1 MAQRLTSPSRIT
13 SFTSLWDLIAQRAAD
28 TPDAPFVT
36 DEDGRTLTFAEYRDA
51 SERAAAALHERGIGE
66 GDVVSWQLPTW
77 IEAMVLVGGLAR
89 LGAVQNPILPI
100 YREREVGFV
109 VRQAG
114 AKLLVVPGEWRG
126 FDYGAMARTIAADVP
141 GLEVMELHRGEAFEG
156 GALTGDVATLP
167 APPEGGEPFEVGVRR
182 LGPLRW
188 LFYTSGTTADPKG
201 AKHCDNTVA
210 ASGYSMVDA
219 FDLQA
224 DDRNGLVFPFTHIGG
239 AGWLFAGLIAGHVQV
254 IVEGFVPDI
263 TIPVLERERVT
274 LAGAGT
280 AFHMAYLAAQAAA
293 DHPLFPETRI
303 FCGGGAAKPPQLHY
317 DVKGQLGGLGI
328 LSGYGLTE
336 CPIISMAR
344 VDGTDEQLAATEGPL
359 CAGVDVKVVALD
371 GTVVGRGE
379 EGEIRVK
386 GPNLCLGYTDP
397 ALDADGFDE
406 DGYFRTGDLG
416 IVRADEH
423 VVITGRLKDVIIRK
437 GENISAKEVEDLLF
451 THPQIGD
458 AAVIGLPDPVAG
470 ERACAVIVVAEGAD
484 APTLPELFEFCKGE
498 GLMVQKIPEQL
509 EIVDVLPRNPTGK
522 VLKHELRTTYAD

>member
-1 MAQRLTSPSRIT
+1 MARRLT
-13 SFTSLWDLIAQRAAD
+13 SFTSLWDLVEQRAAD
-28 TPDAPFVT
+28 TPDARFVV
-36 DEDGRTLTFAEYRDA
+36 DEDERTLTFAEYRDA
-51 SERAAAALHERGIGE
+51 GERAAAFLAARGIGE

-109 VRQAG
+109 VREAG
-114 AKLLVVPGEWRG
+114 SKLLVVPGEWRG
-126 FDYGAMARTIAADVP
+126 FDYTAMAEAIAVDTP
-141 GLEVMELHRGEAFEG
+141 GLEVLELQRGDPLE
-156 GALTGDVATLP
+156 GDVATLP
-167 APPEGGEPFEVGVRR
+167 PVPAAGEPFEVGVRH

-201 AKHCDNTVA
+201 ARHCDNTVA
-210 ASGYSMVDA
+210 ASGHAMVDA
-219 FDLQA
+219 FDLGP
-224 DDRNGLVFPFTHIGG
+224 DDRNGMVFPFTHIGG
-239 AGWLFAGLIAGHVQV
+239 AGWLFAGLIAGCPHV
-254 IVEGFVPDI
+254 IVEGFVPAT

-280 AFHMAYLAAQAAA
+280 AFHMVYLDAQKAA

-317 DVKGQLGGLGI
+317 DVLTELGGLGV

-344 VDGTDEQLAATEGPL
+344 TDATDEQKANTEGPL
-359 CAGVDVKVVALD
+359 CAGVDVKVVGLD
-371 GTVVGRGE
+371 GTVVARGA
-379 EGEIRVK
+379 EGELRVK

-397 ALDADGFDE
+397 ALDAEAFDE

-416 IVRADEH
+416 VVREDEH

-451 THPQIGD
+451 THPKVAD
-458 AAVIGLPDPVAG
+458 AAVIGLPDPRSG
-470 ERACAVIVVAEGAD
+470 ERACAVVVPAD
-484 APTLPELFEFCKGE
+484 PSDPPTLPELFEFCKAE

-522 VLKHELRTTYAD
+522 VLKHELRSQYSD

>member
-1 MAQRLTSPSRIT
+1 MAQRLT
-13 SFTSLWDLIAQRAAD
+13 SFTSLWDLIQQRAAD
-28 TPDAPFVT
+28 TPDAFFVK

-77 IEAMVLVGGLAR
+77 IESMVLVGGLAR

-100 YREREVGFV
+100 YRDREVGFV
-109 VRQAG
+109 VKEAG
-114 AKLLVVPGEWRG
+114 AKLLVVPGQWRG
-126 FDYGAMARTIAADVP
+126 FDFGAMARGIAADVA
-141 GLEVMELHRGEAFEG
+141 GLGVLEIHRGDVLEG
-156 GALTGDVATLP
+156 DAATLP
-167 APPEGGEPFEVGVRR
+167 PVPAPGPAFEVGVRHE
-182 LGPLRW
+182 GPVRW

-201 AKHCDNTVA
+201 AKHCDTTVA

-219 FDLQA
+219 FDLNA
-224 DDRNGLVFPFTHIGG
+224 DDRNALVFPFTHIGG
-239 AGWLFAGLIAGHVQV
+239 AGWLFAGLIAGCVHI
-254 IVEGFVPDI
+254 IVEGFVPDT

-280 AFHMAYLAAQAAA
+280 TFHMTYLAAQAAA

-317 DVKGQLGGLGI
+317 DVKEHLGGLGI

-344 VDGTDEQLAATEGPL
+344 VDATDEQLANTEGPL

-371 GTVVGRGE
+371 GRVVPRGE
-379 EGEIRVK
+379 EGELRAK

-397 ALDADGFDE
+397 ALNADGFDE

-416 IVRADEH
+416 IVRDDNH

-451 THPQIGD
+451 THPRIGD
-458 AAVIGLPDPVAG
+458 AAVIGLPDPASG
-470 ERACAVIVVAEGAD
+470 ERACAVIVVADGAE
-484 APTLPELFEFCKGE
+484 APTLAELFEFCKGE

-522 VLKHELRTTYAD
+522 VLKHELRKVYAD